1 MQSKIF
7 VTKSPKEIEILLI
20 PEHGNK
26 SLCLEGVLL
35 DRYFCRIK
43 LYKTC
48 VPCMSKELKTNPEII
63 RNITITKEQEDMS
76 MNYVIID
83 FEMNPLAGEY
93 GAERQI
99 CRSEIIEI
107 GAVIMDESFMV
118 LGEFKTLVK
127 PQYNDSIYK
136 KYETLTGISTQMVA
150 GAPDFATAYEMFVN
164 WCESCGKNYEVYA
177 WSENDYNQLTAEME
191 LKQYAKADKMRPLE
205 NWFDFQKEYT
215 EKLGLERIMSLEKA
229 LHYAGIEFEGR
240 MHDALCDAKNTAEL
254 FAIVRNEERCNVV
267 LKTVMEALKP
277 KKISSTLGDMIDF
290 GALMAQLA

>member
-1 MQSKIF
+1 MIA
-7 VTKSPKEIEILLI
+7 
-20 PEHGNK
+20 
-26 SLCLEGVLL
+26 
-35 DRYFCRIK
+35 
-43 LYKTC
+43 
-48 VPCMSKELKTNPEII
+48 
-63 RNITITKEQEDMS
+63 KEQEEAS
-76 MNYVIID
+76 MNYIVVD
-83 FEMNPLAGEY
+83 FEMNPVAGGYRE
-93 GAERQI
+93 ERQI

-136 KYETLTGISTQMVA
+136 KYETLTGISTQMVY
-150 GAPDFATAYEMFVN
+150 GAPTFATAYEMFVN
-164 WCESCGKNYEVYA
+164 WCESYGSDYEVYA

-191 LKQYAKADKMRPLE
+191 LKQYTKADKMRPLE

-229 LHYAGIEFEGR
+229 LDYAGIEFEGH

-267 LKTVMEALKP
+267 LKAVMDVLKP
-277 KKISSTLGDMIDF
+277 KNISSTLGDMIDF
-290 GALMAQLA
+290 SALMAQLA